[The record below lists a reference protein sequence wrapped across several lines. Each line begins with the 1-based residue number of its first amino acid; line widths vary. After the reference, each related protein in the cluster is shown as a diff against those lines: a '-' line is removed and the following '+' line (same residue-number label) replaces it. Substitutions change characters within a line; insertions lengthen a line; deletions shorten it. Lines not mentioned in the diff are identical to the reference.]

1 MADRLHVATRKGL
14 FEVARHGAGW
24 EVIDAQFLGD
34 PVSAVL
40 ADPEGAVYAA
50 LDLGHF
56 GAKLWRR
63 SSGSNGTGAAWREVA
78 APAFPPKPDGDDG
91 DPHPWSLGKI
101 WVIEP
106 GGVAGRLW
114 AGTMPGGLFRSD
126 DAGASWSLVETL
138 WRMPERRR
146 WVGVAGGEQ
155 PGINSVL
162 IDPRDPA
169 DIRIGV
175 STAGVWA
182 STDTGGSWRLINEG
196 MYAEYMPPELRGEP
210 IAQDVHRLARCT
222 AHPEIVWCQHHNGVF
237 RSENSGADWR
247 EITAIRPSKFGFA
260 VAAHPRDK
268 LTAWFVPAI
277 KDERRIPVDGRL
289 VVARTRDGGMTF
301 EVLSRGLPQRHA
313 YDLVWRHALAVD
325 ATGEQLAFG
334 STSGGL
340 WISDDG
346 GDSWAMPE
354 ARLPPIAAVRFA
366 PV

>member
-1 MADRLHVATRKGL
+1 MVDRLHVGTRKGL
-14 FEVARHGAGW
+14 FEVARCNGAW
-24 EVIDAQFLGD
+24 EVTDAQFLGD

-40 ADPEGAVYAA
+40 ADSDGTVYAA

-63 SSGSNGTGAAWREVA
+63 DWARAWSEVA
-78 APAFPPKPDGDDG
+78 VPTFPAKPGDDRD

-126 DAGASWSLVETL
+126 DGGESWSLNDAL
-138 WRMPERRR
+138 WHMPERRR
-146 WVGVAGGEQ
+146 WAGVAGGEQ

-162 IDPRDPA
+162 IDPHNPS

-182 STDTGGSWRLINEG
+182 TTDAGASWRLINRG
-196 MYAEYMPPELRGEP
+196 MYAEYMPPELRAEP
-210 IAQDVHRLARCT
+210 IAQDVHRLARCA

-237 RSENSGADWR
+237 RSEDAGANWH
-247 EITAIRPSKFGFA
+247 ELTAIRPSKFGFA
-260 VAAHPRDK
+260 VAAHPRDPD
-268 LTAWFVPAI
+268 TAWFVPAI
-277 KDERRIPVDGRL
+277 KDERRIPVDGRV
-289 VVARTRDGGMTF
+289 VVARTRDAGRSF
-301 EVLSRGLPQRHA
+301 AVLSKGLPQRHA

-325 ATGEQLAFG
+325 DSGEVLALG

-340 WISDDG
+340 WISEDG
-346 GDSWAMPE
+346 GDSWTMPE
-354 ARLPPIAAVRFA
+354 ARLPPIATVRFA
-366 PV
+366 PA